1 MYKLFV
7 AILFFCISTC
17 ISAQR
22 LSQVTFRD
30 ATNFSY
36 YSFLCDYDVLIRVT
50 DEGRIIEWG
59 IERRAERFD
68 YYDPKLQPYMGRIE
82 YYTQDEDSAYRGKI
96 KSIGTCVFTYY
107 NHYETDIKVGKLRS
121 IGNILLDYY
130 TQYDSPDFKGKL
142 RFIGTRIVEYYSAF
156 DDEAFRG
163 KIKSI
168 GSTPIKYYST
178 FEDKLIEGKIKS
190 IGSIVYTWY
199 SSFDRSD
206 QRGALKSGFYR
217 QNIGDVTYI
226 LHQ

>member
-1 MYKLFV
+1 MYKLFA

-36 YSFLCDYDVLIRVT
+36 YSFRCDYDVLIRVT

-68 YYDPKLQPYMGRIE
+68 YYDPKLQPYMVRIE
-82 YYTQDEDSAYRGKI
+82 YYTQVEDSAYR
-96 KSIGTCVFTYY
+96 
-107 NHYETDIKVGKLRS
+107 
-121 IGNILLDYY
+121 
-130 TQYDSPDFKGKL
+130 
-142 RFIGTRIVEYYSAF
+142 
-156 DDEAFRG
+156 
-163 KIKSI
+163 
-168 GSTPIKYYST
+168 
-178 FEDKLIEGKIKS
+178 GKIKS

-226 LHQ
+226 LRQ